1 METLFFSDIEGS
13 TRLWEEHSEEM
24 ARALARHDEIL
35 TKAVEG
41 SRGEILKNT
50 GDGMIAVFPDADAGM
65 AAAIH
70 VQTALSAEQWASIEP
85 IKVRIGIH
93 NGETEQR
100 DGDHFGRA
108 MNRASRIMSAAHGG
122 QVLVSESVVS
132 QVDQLPPD
140 TSLLDLGMHRLRDLS
155 SPEHLFQLVHDG
167 LRNDFPP
174 LRSLDGRP
182 NNLPLQTT
190 DFLGRTDELAA
201 IRVMLDSPGTRLL
214 TLTGPG
220 GTGKTRL
227 ALQVAAEK
235 LDDFPDG
242 VFFVDL
248 SAERSPDGV
257 YEAIVRTL
265 DLPATGGGSPLN
277 MLSAR
282 LRDKTLL
289 LVLDNFEQVTAAAT
303 GLVGLLQAVPKVT
316 ILVTSRETLRVR
328 PEHVFPVPPLP
339 VPHPNWT
346 PDEIADSDAVRLFVD
361 RARAIRPDFALTG
374 DNARTVAQITLRLDG
389 LPLAIELA
397 AARLNVFSPDEL
409 LARIQDRL
417 EVLGAGGRDL
427 PDRQRT
433 LWGAIGWSYELLDDS
448 ERVLFETMSVFN
460 SATLAALESVTGTPD
475 VVDTVASLV
484 DKSLVRV
491 DEQSQP
497 RRFSMLVMIKE
508 YAASRLSMDAERRM
522 EARAAHA
529 AYFCEQVEVLRG
541 QLNEEDREEALARIE
556 LDLPDIASAWAYRV
570 ETKDVEGLASVV
582 DGVWGLLE
590 AKGWYRTAIEV
601 ATDAIEL
608 IGDSNPQKDLTLRT
622 ARARAL
628 MAVHGYTE
636 EVEEEFQK
644 ALLVSDITGSP
655 SERAPVIRALAT
667 YYMGISRFDQSAEY
681 GRRLLALGEESG
693 DVAIQVDGHY
703 VLGVAVAFT
712 GNPEE
717 GMPHLERAIELHDP
731 RIHHS
736 TRFRLGPNTGVTA
749 RVASGLLLWQFGD
762 LEVSVERLGEALRV
776 ARSMDHPYTL
786 AYGLFHN
793 GLFALLRGRIDEMAD
808 FARELQDVSSE
819 NDYVVWQTLATVL
832 EGVGQALTGDGAAG
846 LAKTETGVR
855 LYRGTSAPP
864 IFWPQILGL
873 RATVHA
879 CAGEFERALE
889 LAYEAADLG
898 AIGDDQDPDLLIVAG
913 DVLSMWGKPAEA
925 ESVYEKS
932 AQGGAGAGLR
942 LIELRA
948 LTRLVE
954 TRRFLG
960 IDPDGSDEL
969 RDVYNRFTQGF
980 DENDLVRA
988 RGVLDS

>member
-13 TRLWEEHSEEM
+13 TRLWEEHSAEM
-24 ARALARHDEIL
+24 ARALARHDEIV
-35 TKAVEG
+35 TNAVEG
-41 SRGEILKNT
+41 ARGEVLKNT
-50 GDGMIAVFPDADAGM
+50 GDGMIAVFPDADSGM
-65 AAAIH
+65 AAAID
-70 VQTALSAEQWASIEP
+70 VQTALTAERWASIEP
-85 IKVRIGIH
+85 IRVRIGLH
-93 NGETEQR
+93 SGETERR
-100 DGDHFGRA
+100 DGDHFGPV

-122 QVLVSESVVS
+122 QVLVSGSVVA
-132 QVDQLPPD
+132 QVDQLPHG

-155 SPEHLFQLVHDG
+155 SPEHLFQLLHDG
-167 LRNDFPP
+167 LRSDFPP
-174 LRSLDGRP
+174 LRTLDGRP

-190 DFLGRTDELAA
+190 DFLGRADELVA
-201 IRVMLDSPGTRLL
+201 IRVMLESPSTRLL

-220 GTGKTRL
+220 GAGKTRL
-227 ALQVAAEK
+227 ALQVAAER
-235 LDDFPDG
+235 LDDYPDG

-277 MLSAR
+277 MLSTR

-303 GLVGLLQAVPKVT
+303 GLVDLLQAVPNVT

-339 VPHPNWT
+339 MPHPNWT

-374 DNARTVAQITLRLDG
+374 DNASTVAQITLRLDG

-397 AARLNVFSPDEL
+397 AARLNVFSPEEL

-417 EVLGAGGRDL
+417 EALGSGGRDL

-460 SATLAALESVTGTPD
+460 SATLDALESVAGPPD

-497 RRFSMLVMIKE
+497 RRFSMLAMIKE
-508 YAASRLSMDAERRM
+508 YAASRLSSDPERRM
-522 EARAAHA
+522 AARAAHA
-529 AYFCEQVEVLRG
+529 AYFCERVEVLRG
-541 QLNEEDREEALARIE
+541 RLNDENREEALARIE
-556 LDLPDIASAWAYRV
+556 LDMPDIASAWAYRV
-570 ETKDVEGLASVV
+570 ETKDVDGLAAVV

-601 ATDAIEL
+601 ATDAIDL
-608 IGDSNPQKDLTLRT
+608 IGESNPQKELTLRT
-622 ARARAL
+622 ARARAM

-636 EVEEEFQK
+636 EVEKEFEK

-655 SERAPVIRALAT
+655 SERAPVVRALAT
-667 YYMGISRFDQSAEY
+667 YYMGISRFEQSAEY
-681 GRRLLALGEESG
+681 GSRLLALGQESG
-693 DVAIQVDGHY
+693 DVAIQVEGHY
-703 VLGVAVAFT
+703 VLGAAIAFT
-712 GNPEE
+712 GNLEE
-717 GMPHLERAIELHDP
+717 GLPHLERAIELHDP
-731 RIHHS
+731 RVHHS
-736 TRFRLGPNTGVTA
+736 TRLRLGPNAGVTA
-749 RVASGLLLWQFGD
+749 RVASGLLLWAHGD
-762 LEVSVERLGEALRV
+762 LEASVTRLGEALQV
-776 ARSMDHPYTL
+776 ARSMDHPYTI

-793 GLFALLRGRIDEMAD
+793 GLFALMRGRIAELAA
-808 FARELQDVSSE
+808 FASELQEVASA

-832 EGVGQALTGDGAAG
+832 EGVAQALSGDGAAG
-846 LAKTETGVR
+846 LAKTETGVL
-855 LYRGTSAPP
+855 LYQGTSAPP

-879 CAGEFERALE
+879 MAGEFDRALE
-889 LAYEAADLG
+889 LAYEAAALRAVG
-898 AIGDDQDPDLLIVAG
+898 EEEDPDLLIVAG
-913 DVLSMWGKPAEA
+913 DVLSRWGKLAEA
-925 ESVYEKS
+925 EPVFHGA
-932 AQGGAGAGLR
+932 AQGGAAAGLK

-948 LTRLVE
+948 RTRLVE
-954 TRRFLG
+954 VRRSLG
-960 IDPDGSDEL
+960 SNPDGSDEL
-969 RDVYNRFTQGF
+969 RDVYERFTQGF
-980 DENDLVRA
+980 DEHDLVRA
-988 RGVLDS
+988 RELLES